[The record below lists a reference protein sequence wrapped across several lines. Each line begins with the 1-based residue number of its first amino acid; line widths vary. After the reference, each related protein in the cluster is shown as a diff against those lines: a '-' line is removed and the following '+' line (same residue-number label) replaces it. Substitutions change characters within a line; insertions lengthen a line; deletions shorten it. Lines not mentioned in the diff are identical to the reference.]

1 MEHVEPS
8 EVGQAFQEQ
17 VAQLAATN
25 EAFNTAIQENS
36 KKINAAETE
45 LKDYRSSLHR
55 VRKRGEEI
63 ETRVNECRAKEEKFE
78 DGLAQLEGKVGE
90 VLEGNQALK
99 LQIEGVGRQVQH
111 LQQNLHQA
119 LH

>member
-1 MEHVEPS
+1 M
-8 EVGQAFQEQ
+8 
-17 VAQLAATN
+17 
-25 EAFNTAIQENS
+25 
-36 KKINAAETE
+36 
-45 LKDYRSSLHR
+45 
-55 VRKRGEEI
+55 
-63 ETRVNECRAKEEKFE
+63 NECRAKEEKFE